1 MPARVVAAGT
11 VFCLFATVCQV
22 FTALL
27 HQHFLMSLGAQ
38 ETVSA
43 IFCLCLVLSYNC
55 TVCSSASKS
64 YLGTM

>member
-22 FTALL
+22 FIALL

-38 ETVSA
+38 ETECNFLFVFG
-43 IFCLCLVLSYNC
+43 IKL
-55 TVCSSASKS
+55 
-64 YLGTM
+64 